1 MEEWQE
7 GIEQNM
13 SDTEVGGTN
22 HIFSASGDIVSCIR
36 VSKGVLHRGKAALPW
51 EAMWEPFKHTR
62 PVQYRVVTREFSF
75 HQLGAIIMLSLSIG
89 AIIMLSKTIRLCHCQ
104 ESLGEK
110 DKNTQRA
117 RGRDVG
123 AV

>member
-1 MEEWQE
+1 
-7 GIEQNM
+7 M

-36 VSKGVLHRGKAALPW
+36 VSKGVLHRGKASLAR

-62 PVQYRVVTREFSF
+62 PVQSRNVKREFS
-75 HQLGAIIMLSLSIG
+75 LSVGAII
-89 AIIMLSKTIRLCHCQ
+89 IMLNKTDRLCHCQ

>member
-1 MEEWQE
+1 
-7 GIEQNM
+7 M
-13 SDTEVGGTN
+13 SQ
-22 HIFSASGDIVSCIR
+22 
-36 VSKGVLHRGKAALPW
+36 GVLHRGKAVLPW

-62 PVQYRVVTREFSF
+62 PLQYRNVTREFSLSF
-75 HQLGAIIMLSLSIG
+75 GAIIMLSLSVG
-89 AIIMLSKTIRLCHCQ
+89 AIIMLSKTDTLCHCQ
-104 ESLGEK
+104 ESVGEK

>member
-36 VSKGVLHRGKAALPW
+36 VSKGVLHRGKTALAR

-62 PVQYRVVTREFSF
+62 PQDGNMQKQS
-75 HQLGAIIMLSLSIG
+75 
-89 AIIMLSKTIRLCHCQ
+89 
-104 ESLGEK
+104 
-110 DKNTQRA
+110 
-117 RGRDVG
+117 DVG
-123 AV
+123 AFIIN